1 MQSLRDNPECAQQ
14 EYDRLL
20 DTADTGLFSDLSFD
34 INQDVAAAYVGGT
47 FIEGVKPKVAILRE
61 QGVNGHIEMGA
72 AFAQSGF
79 SAIDVTMTDIK
90 EQRVDLAEFKGLVAC
105 GGFSYGDVLG
115 AGEGWAKSIL
125 FNSQVRDAF
134 QAYFER
140 QDAFSLGVCNGCQ
153 MMSNLKQIIPG
164 AESWPH
170 FVRNASEQFE
180 ARLVQTRIA
189 QDSNS
194 ILMAGMQGSKLPVVV
209 AHGEG
214 RAEYTQDG
222 VEASLRNLAVSYI
235 DYQGNSTE
243 RYPANPNGSPQGV
256 AGLANDDG
264 RVTIMMPHP
273 ERIFRTSTNSWRDNS
288 WGEFGPWMRM
298 FRNARVWV
306 D

>member
-1 MQSLRDNPECAQQ
+1 
-14 EYDRLL
+14 
-20 DTADTGLFSDLSFD
+20 
-34 INQDVAAAYVGGT
+34 
-47 FIEGVKPKVAILRE
+47 
-61 QGVNGHIEMGA
+61 
-72 AFAQSGF
+72 
-79 SAIDVTMTDIK
+79 MTDIK
-90 EQRVDLAEFKGLVAC
+90 EQRVDLADFKGLVAC

-134 QAYFER
+134 EAYFER
-140 QDAFSLGVCNGCQ
+140 QDAFSLGICNGCQ

-164 AESWPH
+164 ADSWPH

-180 ARLVQTRIA
+180 ARLVQTEIS
-189 QDSNS
+189 QGSNS
-194 ILMAGMQGSKLPVVV
+194 ILLAGMQGSKLPVVV

-214 RAEYTQDG
+214 RAEYT
-222 VEASLRNLAVSYI
+222 ESAESASLINLALSYI
-235 DYQGNSTE
+235 DYQGKPTE

-256 AGLANDDG
+256 AGLTNDDG

-273 ERIFRTSTNSWRDNS
+273 ERNFRSSTNSWRDQS